1 MKHDVERLLDI
12 DIEILTEQK
21 EQLPSE
27 ADVKEGQ
34 LHKALKIPKDKDVSD
49 YTVEE
54 LVKKQKS
61 QINGGTP
68 YQGIIRKL
76 NWQQVMNKN
85 KNPSVESKFRSV
97 MDRLKT
103 WHEKDSK

>member
-1 MKHDVERLLDI
+1 MPNDIEKLLDVKS
-12 DIEILTEQK
+12 DLLLEQS
-21 EQLPSE
+21 QPSD

-54 LVKKQKS
+54 LVKKQKQ
-61 QINGGTP
+61 QINSGST

-97 MDRLKT
+97 MKKLKQ
-103 WHEKDSK
+103 WHEEKTE

>member
-1 MKHDVERLLDI
+1 MPNDIEKLLDVKS
-12 DIEILTEQK
+12 DLLLESSQ
-21 EQLPSE
+21 PSD

-54 LVKKQKS
+54 LVKKQKQ
-61 QINGGTP
+61 QINSGSP

-97 MDRLKT
+97 MKKLKQ
-103 WHEKDSK
+103 WHEEKSE